1 MMSKENVSVFGG
13 TGFVGSRFCERTSFS
28 PVLIGREERQP
39 MSDQLVYFISTTH
52 NYHVF
57 DDIHKDINTNLT
69 VLVDVLKNLTPG
81 KSVLNFISSWFV
93 YGDTELP
100 ATEESVC
107 NPKGFYSITKR
118 AAEELLVSYCQTF
131 GVDYRILRLG
141 NVYGRGDA
149 GVSKQKNALQ
159 FLIDKLVK
167 GEPVDLY
174 HGGHFYRDYLHVE
187 DVADAID
194 LVVAKGE
201 LNRIYNIG
209 SGEKILFKDVIDLV
223 RECTGSSSEVNVIEP
238 PEFHRVVQV
247 KDFYMNVDRLK
258 ALGFNQRITFA
269 EGIKELCQ

>member
-1 MMSKENVSVFGG
+1 
-13 TGFVGSRFCERTSFS
+13 
-28 PVLIGREERQP
+28 